1 MTNRNSFGIVG
12 GDQRQIALAESIAA
26 DGYMVYTHGFDRAP
40 PVKGVKEVGLEEL
53 AERCDTVILPVP
65 VTADGKKLNAPF
77 SSRGIPLDDYFAGFM
92 VGKAVYGGMM
102 GRLFPTSSLWE
113 EVDCNDYFIRE
124 EFAIRNAVPTAEGAI
139 EIAIRESKDVLH
151 GKKVLVTGYG
161 NIGKVLSWMLKGI
174 GADVWV
180 SARKTK
186 DLAWIQV
193 FGYHPVNTEEL
204 PGNQEFSVVFNTI
217 PAVVF
222 TAKVLKGLSTQT
234 KIIDLAS
241 APGGVDLD
249 AAEKLGI
256 PVLQALSLPGKVAPV
271 EAGRIIKDTIYSM
284 MEE

>member
-1 MTNRNSFGIVG
+1 MQQLLSIEGTGGTAGTSHQTGKGILHIGSKIHQLIFGK
-12 GDQRQIALAESIAA
+12 
-26 DGYMVYTHGFDRAP
+26 F
-40 PVKGVKEVGLEEL
+40 
-53 AERCDTVILPVP
+53 
-65 VTADGKKLNAPF
+65 
-77 SSRGIPLDDYFAGFM
+77 
-92 VGKAVYGGMM
+92 
-102 GRLFPTSSLWE
+102 
-113 EVDCNDYFIRE
+113 
-124 EFAIRNAVPTAEGAI
+124 
-139 EIAIRESKDVLH
+139 KDVLH
-151 GKKVLVTGYG
+151 GRKVLVAGYG
-161 NIGKVLSWMLKGI
+161 NIGKVLSWMLKGM

-180 SARKTK
+180 SARKEK

-193 FGYHPVNTEEL
+193 FGYHPVNTADL
-204 PGNQEFSVVFNTI
+204 AGKKDFSVIFNTI

-222 TAKVLKGLSTQT
+222 TAKVLAGLSTQT